1 MIKEKKMSSW
11 SEKELKAFKE
21 IQTLQNR
28 PYNNDKSFAEDNPV
42 WEVTVDKQVFIRGA
56 KGIENTKWY
65 QAGIKNSGQVEVSGK
80 TFEVEYQP
88 VQNAELIK
96 QVTAAYNKKYQGQ
109 YPIDLMV
116 SDPVA
121 KATVAVVKK

>member
-1 MIKEKKMSSW
+1 MASW
-11 SEKELKAFKE
+11 SEEELKAFKKA
-21 IQTLQNR
+21 QTLQNR
-28 PYNNDKSFAEDNPV
+28 PYNDHESFAEDSPV

-65 QAGIKNSGQVEVSGK
+65 QDGIKNGGQVEVAGK

-88 VQNAELIK
+88 IKKAELIK
-96 QVTAAYNKKYQGQ
+96 QVTAAYNKKYQDQ

>member
-1 MIKEKKMSSW
+1 MTKWTE
-11 SEKELKAFKE
+11 EELTAFKDA
-21 IQTLQNR
+21 QTLQNR
-28 PYNNDKSFAEDNPV
+28 PYSDDHRSFLEDNPV

-56 KGIENTKWY
+56 KGIKDTKWY
-65 QAGIKNSGQVEVSGK
+65 QAGIKNGGQVEVGDK
-80 TFEVEYQP
+80 TFEVEYEP
-88 VQNAELIK
+88 VKNDKLIK

-121 KATVAVVKK
+121 KATVAIVKK

>member
-1 MIKEKKMSSW
+1 M
-11 SEKELKAFKE
+11 
-21 IQTLQNR
+21 QNR
-28 PYNNDKSFAEDNPV
+28 PYNDDKSFAEDNPV

-65 QAGIKNSGQVEVSGK
+65 QAGIKNSGQ
-80 TFEVEYQP
+80 VEYQP